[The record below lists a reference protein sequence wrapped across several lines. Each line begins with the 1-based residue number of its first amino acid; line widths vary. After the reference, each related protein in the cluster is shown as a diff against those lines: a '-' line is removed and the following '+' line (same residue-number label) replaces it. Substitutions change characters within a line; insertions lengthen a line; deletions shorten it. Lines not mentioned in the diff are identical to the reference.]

1 MCGGGGRRGGGGGG
15 SQEKAAGAP
24 TPASQGSAGGS
35 AGGGGA
41 PAVSSANDKSRN
53 QANRRANG
61 ANRNSYKVSLKVD
74 RANVGGDG
82 SSGLNI
88 PTTRG

>member
-1 MCGGGGRRGGGGGG
+1 MCGGGRGGGGGGG
-15 SQEKAAGAP
+15 SQQKAAGAP
-24 TPASQGSAGGS
+24 TPASQGNAGGS

-41 PAVSSANDKSRN
+41 PAVSSGANDKSRN